1 MAGECGDRRGRL
13 AVQMDQHLAVA
24 SGHVLAGRPLSRVPG
39 MTGKIDLR
47 VGELDALNGLIESH
61 APNLAGER

>member
-1 MAGECGDRRGRL
+1 
-13 AVQMDQHLAVA
+13 
-24 SGHVLAGRPLSRVPG
+24 VPG